1 MLAQVSPSIVV
12 DWEGCIEVFIAPD
25 LCKGAPAIER
35 VLAEDQFAAPPLEE
49 YRPMVE
55 SRQDPTDESPGSSP
69 QSSNSAGA
77 SPYLI
82 IQGPRLA
89 FVPHFLQNLPS
100 RTQLPQSSQN
110 TIDACGGGVGCG
122 ACADGMGAGVG

>member
-1 MLAQVSPSIVV
+1 MLAQVSPSVVV
-12 DWEGCIEVFIAPD
+12 DWEGSIEAFLAPV

-35 VLAEDQFAAPPLEE
+35 ILAEDQFAAPPSEE

-55 SRQDPTDESPGSSP
+55 IPKDPTDTRPRSSP
-69 QSSNSAGA
+69 QSSNPAGA

-89 FVPHFLQNLPS
+89 FVPQLWQNLPS
-100 RTQLPQSSQN
+100 RTRLPQFSQN
-110 TIDACGGGVGCG
+110 TIDACVGSG
-122 ACADGMGAGVG
+122 ACADGMGAGVD